1 MIDSAIRAYEIE
13 NVCGFLWSQFTF
25 REKHCDSLE
34 MHEEIPDG
42 TLLDNFDSR
51 ARWGT
56 LLKTKGNQNTQLG
69 STNELLLFKI

>member
-34 MHEEIPDG
+34 MYEKIPDG
-42 TLLDNFDSR
+42 ILLDNS
-51 ARWGT
+51 
-56 LLKTKGNQNTQLG
+56 
-69 STNELLLFKI
+69 